1 MVIETTQWRIQHKL
15 EIMCGNR
22 DYYDK
27 YNTNYKSCI
36 VTETTQ
42 WRIQHKLEIMSCT
55 RGYNDKYNTKL
66 EIMKIAADTSLKSS
80 KHFVVGMQV
89 GTIIKETF

>member
-1 MVIETTQWRIQHKL
+1 MS
-15 EIMCGNR
+15 GN
-22 DYYDK
+22 
-27 YNTNYKSCI
+27 
-36 VTETTQ
+36 
-42 WRIQHKLEIMSCT
+42 

-66 EIMKIAADTSLKSS
+66 EIMKITADTGSKSS